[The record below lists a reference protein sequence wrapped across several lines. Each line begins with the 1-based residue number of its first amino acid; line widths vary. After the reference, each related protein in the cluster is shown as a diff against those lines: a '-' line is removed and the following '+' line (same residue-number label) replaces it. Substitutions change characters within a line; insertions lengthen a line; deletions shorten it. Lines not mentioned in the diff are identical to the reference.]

1 MPRLTQTSML
11 THCFFDL
18 GERGSTSQHFEA
30 QSAGRGSQILIP
42 RGMRQALPL
51 SQFEISGV
59 IRGKRKAFSEA
70 QGRGPCLIRR
80 FIVELDRQRAQK
92 PGQTTTP
99 WRIEASASLG
109 DEQPVQGF
117 ERPQP
122 GSQRARFPTYIGNAA
137 VAGVR
142 ASSKHQVSATGLS
155 STKLTS
161 APHRSNP

>member
-1 MPRLTQTSML
+1 VTLR
-11 THCFFDL
+11 
-18 GERGSTSQHFEA
+18 E
-30 QSAGRGSQILIP
+30 
-42 RGMRQALPL
+42 
-51 SQFEISGV
+51 FEISSV
-59 IRGKRKAFSEA
+59 IRRKRKAFGEA
-70 QGRGPCLIRR
+70 QGRGPCPTRR
-80 FIVELDRQRAQK
+80 FIVELDRKRAQE
-92 PGQTTTP
+92 PSQTMPP
-99 WRIEASASLG
+99 WCIEASAPLS